1 MSWLI
6 VPNALSTSIKIMQVI
21 KASPETSNVVAFKKE
36 RHVSIKYFFCNRIH
50 SHIRSY

>member
-6 VPNALSTSIKIMQVI
+6 VPNALLTSIKIMQVI

-36 RHVSIKYFFCNRIH
+36 TCIYQVFFLQPD
-50 SHIRSY
+50 S